1 MVLMHWQ
8 LIDKTEATQSL
19 QEAKTYA
26 DTTARD
32 AAL

>member
-1 MVLMHWQ
+1 MHDQ
-8 LIDKTEATQSL
+8 LQDKQYPVATV
-19 QEAKTYA
+19 YA